1 MEKKNL
7 KPWRHPLRFDEATKR
22 ILERR
27 ATDNGVSVAG
37 LVRVIVGKA
46 VKRGIA
52 DLGAPSTSPVK
63 SWCYS
68 MRIDDGM
75 QTKLEQ
81 LAERTGRSVAV
92 LIRDIVTQ
100 EVQSR
105 RVETL

>member
-1 MEKKNL
+1 
-7 KPWRHPLRFDEATKR
+7 
-22 ILERR
+22 
-27 ATDNGVSVAG
+27 
-37 LVRVIVGKA
+37 
-46 VKRGIA
+46 
-52 DLGAPSTSPVK
+52 
-63 SWCYS
+63 
-68 MRIDDGM
+68 M